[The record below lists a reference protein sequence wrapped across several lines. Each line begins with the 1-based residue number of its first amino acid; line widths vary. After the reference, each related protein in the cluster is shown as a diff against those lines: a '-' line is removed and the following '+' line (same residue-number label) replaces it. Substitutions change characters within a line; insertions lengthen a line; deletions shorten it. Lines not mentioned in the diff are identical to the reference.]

1 VAGGEVEEGL
11 QLGPGDA
18 DFAARAGRQ
27 IPWVVGA
34 QDALHPLEAR
44 RRQLG
49 GGGTRGVDGLEE
61 QRGEG
66 GDGREGAGHEP
77 GE

>member
-1 VAGGEVEEGL
+1 MPFTRLKLAADSSAGAA
-11 QLGPGDA
+11 PGA
-18 DFAARAGRQ
+18 WR
-27 IPWVVGA
+27 
-34 QDALHPLEAR
+34 H
-44 RRQLG
+44 
-49 GGGTRGVDGLEE
+49 GLEE